1 MIAVSD
7 AHYVPARAQDI
18 ERGLLGFA
26 TFRYGDLI
34 LEAVVRRTVSGRL
47 YLAFPARSTE
57 AGERISHVR
66 PVDQA
71 TRVQLEHAV
80 LDAIGLT
87 GGART

>member
-1 MIAVSD
+1 MIRIGDVQFT
-7 AHYVPARAQDI
+7 PARAQDI

-26 TFRYGDLI
+26 SFTYGSLVI
-34 LEAVVRRTVSGRL
+34 ECVVRRTVSGRL
-47 YLAFPARSTE
+47 YLAFPARSTA

-71 TRVQLEHAV
+71 TRVELERAV
-80 LDAIGLT
+80 LDAVGLT